1 MKERILG
8 RINNVLGYA
17 LFILISLIT
26 YNFIPVGAI
35 VGTVAFF
42 AMSLPIIFAVGISI
56 LTLLIVS
63 PASISVYLIFL
74 MIFVMETILFKPLV
88 SFENRNERK
97 KVGTYLIITMF
108 VIQLIN
114 LGIIRSLTFALI
126 MLGAYKIIVNGLSV
140 VFNTDQK
147 IIFADEEWLS
157 VIITTIIAITFNYQ
171 IFKNINILGFGLQNV
186 YILLLTIIA
195 TISVI
200 KRGGMISFLSLGI
213 GYIFIRNIVG
223 INQFADV
230 NYKMIYITIFTVL
243 LSIILQFKKKYMLLI
258 LWIINLITLSIMYYN
273 ISSYIYILIPSI
285 IASIIV
291 LRDSNFDF
299 SNIFNSEFLLG
310 DGSERR
316 LKPPVEEKREI
327 LEDENAKKRRAITE
341 KLKKEENIRA
351 FEEKIILDKK
361 IKKLKIYNQIV
372 FFDKIIK
379 NIYLECIKNDIN
391 LNIYEICDILNMNNL
406 VVDIEDK
413 EVTKELEVLKQV
425 STKVVITMFKKIE
438 KDYENIKEKEKEKQE
453 QEEHLKQLEDSIEE
467 NNEDE
472 KKEKNNTIVSRIV
485 EINKKTIKSIKD
497 KLLRE

>member
-8 RINNVLGYA
+8 RINNVLGYT

-74 MIFVMETILFKPLV
+74 MLFVMETILFKPLV

-126 MLGAYKIIVNGLSV
+126 MFGAYKIIVNGLSV

-157 VIITTIIAITFNYQ
+157 VIITTIIAITFNYP

-195 TISVI
+195 TIIVI

-285 IASIIV
+285 IASILV

-327 LEDENAKKRRAITE
+327 LEDENAKKRRTITE

-361 IKKLKIYNQIV
+361 IKQLKIYNQIV

-406 VVDIEDK
+406 VVDIEDE

-425 STKVVITMFKKIE
+425 STKIILVMYKKFEKDYKTTKESKKEEKDDLQEKETSIE
-438 KDYENIKEKEKEKQE
+438 KDNESGKEKTK
-453 QEEHLKQLEDSIEE
+453 
-467 NNEDE
+467 
-472 KKEKNNTIVSRIV
+472 NTIVGKIV
-485 EINKKTIKSIKD
+485 EINKRTIKSIKD

>member
-1 MKERILG
+1 MYF
-8 RINNVLGYA
+8 GYT
-17 LFILISLIT
+17 LLILISLIT

-126 MLGAYKIIVNGLSV
+126 MLGVYKIIVNGLSV

-195 TISVI
+195 TIGVI

-413 EVTKELEVLKQV
+413 EVSKELKVLRDV
-425 STKVVITMFKKIE
+425 SIKTISNMNKKLEKEYEENKEKIE
-438 KDYENIKEKEKEKQE
+438 NDIKK
-453 QEEHLKQLEDSIEE
+453 
-467 NNEDE
+467 EDE
-472 KKEKNNTIVSRIV
+472 KEELEEEQQEQQEEIKTTIVSKIV
-485 EINKKTIKSIKD
+485 EINKKTIKSIRE

>member
-56 LTLLIVS
+56 LTLLIIS

-74 MIFVMETILFKPLV
+74 MLFVMETILFKPLV

-126 MLGAYKIIVNGLSV
+126 MLGVYKIIVNGLSV

-195 TISVI
+195 TIGVI

-413 EVTKELEVLKQV
+413 EVSKELKVLRDV
-425 STKVVITMFKKIE
+425 SIKTISNMNKKLEKEYEGNKEKIE
-438 KDYENIKEKEKEKQE
+438 NDIKK
-453 QEEHLKQLEDSIEE
+453 
-467 NNEDE
+467 EDE
-472 KKEKNNTIVSRIV
+472 KEELEEEQQEQQEKIKTTIVSKIV
-485 EINKKTIKSIKD
+485 EINKKTIKSIRE

>member
-8 RINNVLGYA
+8 RINNVLGYT

-74 MIFVMETILFKPLV
+74 MLFVMETILFKPLV

-126 MLGAYKIIVNGLSV
+126 MFGAYKIIVNGLSV

-157 VIITTIIAITFNYQ
+157 VIITTIIAITFNYP
-171 IFKNINILGFGLQNV
+171 IFKNINILGLGLQNV

-316 LKPPVEEKREI
+316 LKPLVEEKREI
-327 LEDENAKKRRAITE
+327 LEDENAKKRRTITE

-406 VVDIEDK
+406 VVDIEDE

-425 STKVVITMFKKIE
+425 STKIILVMYKKFEKDYKIIKESKKEEKDDSQEIETSIE
-438 KDYENIKEKEKEKQE
+438 KDNESGKEKTK
-453 QEEHLKQLEDSIEE
+453 
-467 NNEDE
+467 
-472 KKEKNNTIVSRIV
+472 NTIVGKIV
-485 EINKKTIKSIKD
+485 EINKRTIKSIKD

>member
-97 KVGTYLIITMF
+97 KIGTYLIITMF

-406 VVDIEDK
+406 VVDIEDE

-425 STKVVITMFKKIE
+425 STKIILVMYKKFEKNYKTTKESKKEEKDDLQEKVTSIE
-438 KDYENIKEKEKEKQE
+438 KDNESGKEKTK
-453 QEEHLKQLEDSIEE
+453 
-467 NNEDE
+467 
-472 KKEKNNTIVSRIV
+472 NTIVGKIV
-485 EINKKTIKSIKD
+485 EINKRTIKSIKD

>member
-8 RINNVLGYA
+8 RINNVLGYT

-74 MIFVMETILFKPLV
+74 MLFVMETILFKPLV

-126 MLGAYKIIVNGLSV
+126 MLGVYKIIVNGLSV

-195 TISVI
+195 TIGVI

-327 LEDENAKKRRAITE
+327 LEDENAKKRRTITE

-406 VVDIEDK
+406 VVDIEDE

-425 STKVVITMFKKIE
+425 STKIILVMYKKFEKDYKTTKEIKKEEKDDLQEIETSIE
-438 KDYENIKEKEKEKQE
+438 KDNESGKEKTK
-453 QEEHLKQLEDSIEE
+453 
-467 NNEDE
+467 
-472 KKEKNNTIVSRIV
+472 NTIVGKIV
-485 EINKKTIKSIKD
+485 EINKRTIKSIKD

>member
-1 MKERILG
+1 MCF
-8 RINNVLGYA
+8 GYT
-17 LFILISLIT
+17 LFILISLIS

-56 LTLLIVS
+56 ITLLIVS
-63 PASISVYLIFL
+63 PVSISVYLIFL
-74 MIFVMETILFKPLV
+74 MLFVMETLLFKPLV

-97 KVGTYLIITMF
+97 KVGTYLIVTMF
-108 VIQLIN
+108 IIQIIN
-114 LGIIRSLTFALI
+114 LGVIRSLTFSLI
-126 MLGAYKIIVNGLSV
+126 MFGIYKIIVNALFV
-140 VFNTDQK
+140 VFNPEQK
-147 IIFADEEWLS
+147 IIFSDEEWFS
-157 VIITTIIAITFNYQ
+157 VIIAMIIAITFNYP
-171 IFKNINILGFGLQNV
+171 IFRNINILGLGVENS
-186 YILLLTIIA
+186 YILFLAIVSSIA
-195 TISVI
+195 VT
-200 KRGGMISFLSLGI
+200 KRGGMLGFLSLGI
-213 GYIFIRNIVG
+213 GYIFIRNIAG
-223 INQFADV
+223 TNILTDINF
-230 NYKMIYITIFTVL
+230 KMINITVFTML
-243 LSIILQFKKKYMLLI
+243 LSVILQFKRKYMLLT
-258 LWIINLITLSIMYYN
+258 LWIINLIALSLMYYN
-273 ISSYIYILIPSI
+273 LSAYMYILIPSI
-285 IASIIV
+285 ISSVIV
-291 LRDSNFDF
+291 LTNANFDF
-299 SNIFNSEFLLG
+299 SNILNSEFLLG

-316 LKPPVEEKREI
+316 LKAPVEEKKEA
-327 LEDENAKKRRAITE
+327 LEDEDTKKKRIIVE
-341 KLKKEENIRA
+341 KLRNEENIRG

-379 NIYLECIKNDIN
+379 NIYLECIKNEIN

-425 STKVVITMFKKIE
+425 STKVVLTMFKKIE
-438 KDYENIKEKEKEKQE
+438 KDYENIMEKEKQE
-453 QEEHLKQLEDSIEE
+453 QEENLKQLEDSIEE

>member
-8 RINNVLGYA
+8 RINNVLGYT

-74 MIFVMETILFKPLV
+74 MLFVMETILFKPLV

-171 IFKNINILGFGLQNV
+171 IFKNINILGLRLQNV

-327 LEDENAKKRRAITE
+327 LEDENAKKRRTITE

-406 VVDIEDK
+406 VVDIEDE

-425 STKVVITMFKKIE
+425 STKIILVMYKKFEKDYKTTKEIKKEEKDDLQEIETSIE
-438 KDYENIKEKEKEKQE
+438 KDNESGKEKTK
-453 QEEHLKQLEDSIEE
+453 
-467 NNEDE
+467 
-472 KKEKNNTIVSRIV
+472 NTIVGKIV
-485 EINKKTIKSIKD
+485 EINKRTIKSIKD

>member
-1 MKERILG
+1 MCF
-8 RINNVLGYA
+8 GYA

-74 MIFVMETILFKPLV
+74 MLFVMETILFKPLV

-126 MLGAYKIIVNGLSV
+126 MFGAYKIIVNGLSV

-157 VIITTIIAITFNYQ
+157 VIITTIIAITFNYP
-171 IFKNINILGFGLQNV
+171 IFKNINILGLGLQNV

-327 LEDENAKKRRAITE
+327 LEDENAKKRRTITE

-406 VVDIEDK
+406 VVDIEDE

-425 STKVVITMFKKIE
+425 STKIILVMYKKFEKNYKTTKESKKEEKDDLQEQVTSIE
-438 KDYENIKEKEKEKQE
+438 KDNESGKEKT
-453 QEEHLKQLEDSIEE
+453 
-467 NNEDE
+467 
-472 KKEKNNTIVSRIV
+472 KNTVVGKIV
-485 EINKKTIKSIKD
+485 EINKRTIKSIKD

>member
-74 MIFVMETILFKPLV
+74 MLFVMETILFKPLV

-126 MLGAYKIIVNGLSV
+126 MLGVYKIIVNGLSV

-171 IFKNINILGFGLQNV
+171 IFKNINILGLGLQNV

-327 LEDENAKKRRAITE
+327 LEDENAKKRRTITE

-406 VVDIEDK
+406 VVDIEDE
-413 EVTKELEVLKQV
+413 EVAKELEVLKQV
-425 STKVVITMFKKIE
+425 STKIILVMYKKFEKNYKTTKESKKEEKDDLQEIETSIE
-438 KDYENIKEKEKEKQE
+438 KDNESGKEKTK
-453 QEEHLKQLEDSIEE
+453 
-467 NNEDE
+467 
-472 KKEKNNTIVSRIV
+472 NTIVGKIV
-485 EINKKTIKSIKD
+485 EINKRTIKSIKD

>member
-186 YILLLTIIA
+186 YILLLTIIV

-327 LEDENAKKRRAITE
+327 LEDENAKKRRTITE

-406 VVDIEDK
+406 VVDIEDE

-425 STKVVITMFKKIE
+425 STKIILVMYKKFEKNYKTTKESKKEEKDDLQEKVTSIE
-438 KDYENIKEKEKEKQE
+438 KDNESGKEKTK
-453 QEEHLKQLEDSIEE
+453 
-467 NNEDE
+467 
-472 KKEKNNTIVSRIV
+472 NTIVGKIV
-485 EINKKTIKSIKD
+485 EINKRTIKSIKD

>member
-126 MLGAYKIIVNGLSV
+126 MLGVYKIIVNGLSV

-327 LEDENAKKRRAITE
+327 LEDENAKKRRTITE

-406 VVDIEDK
+406 VVDIEDE

-425 STKVVITMFKKIE
+425 STKIILVMYKKFEKNYKTTKESKKEEKDDLQEKVTSIE
-438 KDYENIKEKEKEKQE
+438 KDNESGKEKTK
-453 QEEHLKQLEDSIEE
+453 
-467 NNEDE
+467 
-472 KKEKNNTIVSRIV
+472 NTIVGKIV
-485 EINKKTIKSIKD
+485 EINKRTIKSIKD

>member
-97 KVGTYLIITMF
+97 KIGTYLIITMF

-171 IFKNINILGFGLQNV
+171 IFKNINILGLGLQNV

-406 VVDIEDK
+406 VVDIEDE

-425 STKVVITMFKKIE
+425 STKIILVMYKKFEKNYKTTKESKKEEKDDLQEKVTSIE
-438 KDYENIKEKEKEKQE
+438 KDNESGKEKTK
-453 QEEHLKQLEDSIEE
+453 
-467 NNEDE
+467 
-472 KKEKNNTIVSRIV
+472 NTIVGKIV
-485 EINKKTIKSIKD
+485 EINKRTIKSIKD

>member
-1 MKERILG
+1 MCF
-8 RINNVLGYA
+8 GYT

-56 LTLLIVS
+56 ITLLIVS
-63 PASISVYLIFL
+63 PVSISVYLIFL
-74 MIFVMETILFKPLV
+74 MLFVMETLLFKPLV

-97 KVGTYLIITMF
+97 KVGTYLIVTMF
-108 VIQLIN
+108 IIQIIN
-114 LGIIRSLTFALI
+114 LGVIRSLTFSLI
-126 MLGAYKIIVNGLSV
+126 MFGIYKIIVNALFV
-140 VFNTDQK
+140 VFNPEQK
-147 IIFADEEWLS
+147 IIFSDEEWFS
-157 VIITTIIAITFNYQ
+157 VIIAMIIAITFNYP
-171 IFKNINILGFGLQNV
+171 IFRNINILGLGVENS
-186 YILLLTIIA
+186 YILFLAIVSSIA
-195 TISVI
+195 VT
-200 KRGGMISFLSLGI
+200 KRGGMLGFLSLGI
-213 GYIFIRNIVG
+213 GYIFIRNIAG
-223 INQFADV
+223 TNILTDINF
-230 NYKMIYITIFTVL
+230 KMINITVFTML
-243 LSIILQFKKKYMLLI
+243 LSVILQFKRKYMLLT
-258 LWIINLITLSIMYYN
+258 LWIINLIALSLMYYN
-273 ISSYIYILIPSI
+273 LSAYMYILIPSI
-285 IASIIV
+285 ISSVIV
-291 LRDSNFDF
+291 LTNANFDF
-299 SNIFNSEFLLG
+299 SNILNSEFLLG

-316 LKPPVEEKREI
+316 LKAPVEEKKEA
-327 LEDENAKKRRAITE
+327 LEDEDTKKKRIIVE
-341 KLKKEENIRA
+341 KLRNEENIRG

-379 NIYLECIKNDIN
+379 NIYLECIKNEIN

-425 STKVVITMFKKIE
+425 STKVVLTMFKKIE
-438 KDYENIKEKEKEKQE
+438 KDYENIMEKEKQE
-453 QEEHLKQLEDSIEE
+453 QEENLKQLEDSIEE

>member
-8 RINNVLGYA
+8 RINNVLGYT

-74 MIFVMETILFKPLV
+74 MLFVMETILFKPLV

-97 KVGTYLIITMF
+97 KVGTYLVITMF
-108 VIQLIN
+108 VIQLVN

-126 MLGAYKIIVNGLSV
+126 MFGAYKIIVNGLSV

-157 VIITTIIAITFNYQ
+157 VIITTIIAITFNYP
-171 IFKNINILGFGLQNV
+171 IFKNINILGLGLQNV

-195 TISVI
+195 IISVI

-327 LEDENAKKRRAITE
+327 LEDENAKKRRTITE

-406 VVDIEDK
+406 VVDIEDE

-425 STKVVITMFKKIE
+425 STKIILVMYKKFEKDYKTTKESKKEEKNDLQEKVTLIE
-438 KDYENIKEKEKEKQE
+438 KDNESGKEKTK
-453 QEEHLKQLEDSIEE
+453 
-467 NNEDE
+467 
-472 KKEKNNTIVSRIV
+472 NTIVGKIV
-485 EINKKTIKSIKD
+485 EINKRTIKSIKD

>member
-8 RINNVLGYA
+8 RINNVLGYT

-74 MIFVMETILFKPLV
+74 MLFVMETILFKPLI

-126 MLGAYKIIVNGLSV
+126 MFGAYKIIVNGLSV

-157 VIITTIIAITFNYQ
+157 VIITTIIAITFNYP

-195 TISVI
+195 TIIVI

-285 IASIIV
+285 IASILV

-327 LEDENAKKRRAITE
+327 LEDENAKKRRTITE

-406 VVDIEDK
+406 VVDIEDE

-425 STKVVITMFKKIE
+425 STKIILVMYKKFEKNYKTTKESKKEEKDDLQEKVTSIE
-438 KDYENIKEKEKEKQE
+438 KDNESGKEKTK
-453 QEEHLKQLEDSIEE
+453 
-467 NNEDE
+467 
-472 KKEKNNTIVSRIV
+472 NTIVGKIV
-485 EINKKTIKSIKD
+485 EINKRTIKSIKD

>member
-126 MLGAYKIIVNGLSV
+126 MFGAYKIIVNGLSV

-171 IFKNINILGFGLQNV
+171 IFKNINILDLGLQNV

-327 LEDENAKKRRAITE
+327 LEDENAKKRRTITE

-406 VVDIEDK
+406 VVDIEDE

-425 STKVVITMFKKIE
+425 STKIILVMYKKFEKDYKTTKESKKEEKDDLQEKVTSIE
-438 KDYENIKEKEKEKQE
+438 KDNESGKEKTK
-453 QEEHLKQLEDSIEE
+453 
-467 NNEDE
+467 
-472 KKEKNNTIVSRIV
+472 NTIVGKIV
-485 EINKKTIKSIKD
+485 EINKRTIKSIKD

>member
-1 MKERILG
+1 MCF
-8 RINNVLGYA
+8 GYI

-74 MIFVMETILFKPLV
+74 MLFVMETILFKPLV
-88 SFENRNERK
+88 SFENRNEGK

-126 MLGAYKIIVNGLSV
+126 MFGAYKIIVNGLSV

-171 IFKNINILGFGLQNV
+171 IFKNINILGLGLQNV
-186 YILLLTIIA
+186 YILLLAIIA

-243 LSIILQFKKKYMLLI
+243 LSIILQLKKKYMLLI
-258 LWIINLITLSIMYYN
+258 LWIINLITLSIMYHN

-406 VVDIEDK
+406 VVDIEDE

-425 STKVVITMFKKIE
+425 STKIILVMYKKFEKDYKTTKESIKEEKNNLQEIETSIE
-438 KDYENIKEKEKEKQE
+438 KDNESRKEKAK
-453 QEEHLKQLEDSIEE
+453 
-467 NNEDE
+467 
-472 KKEKNNTIVSRIV
+472 NTIVGKIV

>member
-1 MKERILG
+1 MYF
-8 RINNVLGYA
+8 GYT

-74 MIFVMETILFKPLV
+74 MLFVMETILFKPLV

-97 KVGTYLIITMF
+97 KVGTYLVITMF

-126 MLGAYKIIVNGLSV
+126 MFGVYKIIVNGLSV

-157 VIITTIIAITFNYQ
+157 VIITTIIAITFNYP

-327 LEDENAKKRRAITE
+327 LEDENAKKRRTITE

-406 VVDIEDK
+406 VVDIEDE

-425 STKVVITMFKKIE
+425 STKIILVMYKKFEKDYKTTKESKKEKKNDLQEIETSIE
-438 KDYENIKEKEKEKQE
+438 KDNESGKEKTK
-453 QEEHLKQLEDSIEE
+453 
-467 NNEDE
+467 
-472 KKEKNNTIVSRIV
+472 NTIVGKIV
-485 EINKKTIKSIKD
+485 EINKRTIKSIKD

>member
-1 MKERILG
+1 MCF
-8 RINNVLGYA
+8 GYT

-56 LTLLIVS
+56 ITLLIVS
-63 PASISVYLIFL
+63 PVSISVYLIFL
-74 MIFVMETILFKPLV
+74 MLFVMETLLFKPLV

-97 KVGTYLIITMF
+97 KVGTYLIVTMF
-108 VIQLIN
+108 IIQIIN
-114 LGIIRSLTFALI
+114 LGVIRSLTFSLI
-126 MLGAYKIIVNGLSV
+126 MFGIYKIIVNALFV
-140 VFNTDQK
+140 VFNPEQK
-147 IIFADEEWLS
+147 IIFSDEEWFS
-157 VIITTIIAITFNYQ
+157 VIIAMIIAITFNYP
-171 IFKNINILGFGLQNV
+171 IFRNINILGLGVENS
-186 YILLLTIIA
+186 YILFLAIVSSIA
-195 TISVI
+195 VT
-200 KRGGMISFLSLGI
+200 KRGGMLGFLSLGI
-213 GYIFIRNIVG
+213 GYIFIRNIAG
-223 INQFADV
+223 TNMLTDINF
-230 NYKMIYITIFTVL
+230 KMINITVFTML
-243 LSIILQFKKKYMLLI
+243 LSVILQFKRKYMLLT
-258 LWIINLITLSIMYYN
+258 LWIINLIALSLMYYN
-273 ISSYIYILIPSI
+273 LSAYMYILIPSI
-285 IASIIV
+285 ISSVIV
-291 LRDSNFDF
+291 LTNANFDF
-299 SNIFNSEFLLG
+299 SNILNSEFLLG

-316 LKPPVEEKREI
+316 LKAPVEEKKEA
-327 LEDENAKKRRAITE
+327 LEDEDTKKKRIIVE
-341 KLKKEENIRA
+341 KLRNEENIRG

-379 NIYLECIKNDIN
+379 NIYLECIKNEIN

-425 STKVVITMFKKIE
+425 STKVVLTMFKKIE
-438 KDYENIKEKEKEKQE
+438 KDYENIMEKEKQE
-453 QEEHLKQLEDSIEE
+453 QEENLKQLEDSIEE

>member
-8 RINNVLGYA
+8 RINNVLGYT

-74 MIFVMETILFKPLV
+74 MLFVMETILFKPLV

-97 KVGTYLIITMF
+97 KVGTYLVITMF

-126 MLGAYKIIVNGLSV
+126 MFGAYKIIVNGLSV
-140 VFNTDQK
+140 VFNTYQK

-171 IFKNINILGFGLQNV
+171 IFKNINILGLGLQNV

-406 VVDIEDK
+406 VVDIEDE

-425 STKVVITMFKKIE
+425 STKIILVMYKKFEKNYKTTKESKKEEKDDLQEKVTSIE
-438 KDYENIKEKEKEKQE
+438 KDNESGKEKTK
-453 QEEHLKQLEDSIEE
+453 
-467 NNEDE
+467 
-472 KKEKNNTIVSRIV
+472 NTIVGKIV
-485 EINKKTIKSIKD
+485 EINKRTIKSIKD

>member
-8 RINNVLGYA
+8 RINNVLGYT

-74 MIFVMETILFKPLV
+74 MLFVMETILFKPLV

-97 KVGTYLIITMF
+97 KVGTYLVITMF

-126 MLGAYKIIVNGLSV
+126 MFGAYKIIVNGLSV

-157 VIITTIIAITFNYQ
+157 VIITTIIAITFNYP
-171 IFKNINILGFGLQNV
+171 IFKNINILSLGLQNV

-327 LEDENAKKRRAITE
+327 LEDENSKKRRTITE

-406 VVDIEDK
+406 VVDIEDE

-425 STKVVITMFKKIE
+425 STKIILVMYKKLEKDYKIIKESKKEEKDDSQEIETSIE
-438 KDYENIKEKEKEKQE
+438 KDNERGKEKTK
-453 QEEHLKQLEDSIEE
+453 
-467 NNEDE
+467 
-472 KKEKNNTIVSRIV
+472 NTIVGKIV

>member
-171 IFKNINILGFGLQNV
+171 IFKNINILDLGLQNV

-327 LEDENAKKRRAITE
+327 LEDENAKKRRTITE

-413 EVTKELEVLKQV
+413 EVSKELKVLRDV
-425 STKVVITMFKKIE
+425 SIKTISNMNKKLEKEYEGNKEKIE
-438 KDYENIKEKEKEKQE
+438 NDIKK
-453 QEEHLKQLEDSIEE
+453 
-467 NNEDE
+467 EDE
-472 KKEKNNTIVSRIV
+472 KEELEEEQQEQQEKIKTTIVSKIV
-485 EINKKTIKSIKD
+485 EINKKTIKSIRE

>member
-406 VVDIEDK
+406 VVDIEDE

-425 STKVVITMFKKIE
+425 STKIILVMYKKFEKNYKTTKESKKEE
-438 KDYENIKEKEKEKQE
+438 KDDLQEIETSREKDNESGKEKTK
-453 QEEHLKQLEDSIEE
+453 
-467 NNEDE
+467 
-472 KKEKNNTIVSRIV
+472 NTIVGKIV
-485 EINKKTIKSIKD
+485 EINKRTIKSIKD

>member
-8 RINNVLGYA
+8 RINNVLGYT

-74 MIFVMETILFKPLV
+74 MLFVMETILFKPLV

-108 VIQLIN
+108 VIQLIK

-126 MLGAYKIIVNGLSV
+126 MFGAYKIIVNGLSV

-157 VIITTIIAITFNYQ
+157 VIITTIIAITFNYP
-171 IFKNINILGFGLQNV
+171 IFKNINILGLGLQNV

-200 KRGGMISFLSLGI
+200 KIGGMISFLSLGI

-327 LEDENAKKRRAITE
+327 LEDENAKKRRTITE

-406 VVDIEDK
+406 VVDIEDE

-425 STKVVITMFKKIE
+425 STKIILVMYKKFEKDYKIIKESKKEEKDDSQEIETSIE
-438 KDYENIKEKEKEKQE
+438 KDNESGKEKTK
-453 QEEHLKQLEDSIEE
+453 
-467 NNEDE
+467 
-472 KKEKNNTIVSRIV
+472 NTIVGKIV
-485 EINKKTIKSIKD
+485 EINKRTIKSIKD

>member
-8 RINNVLGYA
+8 RINNVLGYT

-74 MIFVMETILFKPLV
+74 MLFVMETILFKPLV

-114 LGIIRSLTFALI
+114 LGIIRSLTFAFI
-126 MLGAYKIIVNGLSV
+126 MFGVYKIIVNGLSV

-157 VIITTIIAITFNYQ
+157 VIITTIIAITFNYP
-171 IFKNINILGFGLQNV
+171 IFKNINILGLGLQNV

-223 INQFADV
+223 INQFAYV

-327 LEDENAKKRRAITE
+327 LEDENAKKRRTITE

-406 VVDIEDK
+406 VVDIEDE

-425 STKVVITMFKKIE
+425 SIKIILVMYKKFEKDYKTTKESKKEEKDDLQEKVTSIE
-438 KDYENIKEKEKEKQE
+438 KDNESGKEKAK
-453 QEEHLKQLEDSIEE
+453 
-467 NNEDE
+467 
-472 KKEKNNTIVSRIV
+472 NTIVGKIV
-485 EINKKTIKSIKD
+485 EINKRTIKSIKD

>member
-42 AMSLPIIFAVGISI
+42 SMSLPIIFAVGISI

-126 MLGAYKIIVNGLSV
+126 MLGVYKIIVNGLSV

-157 VIITTIIAITFNYQ
+157 VIITTIIAITFNYP

-195 TISVI
+195 TIGVI

-406 VVDIEDK
+406 VVDIEDE

-425 STKVVITMFKKIE
+425 STKIILVMYKKFEKNYKTTKESKKEEKDDLQEKVTSIE
-438 KDYENIKEKEKEKQE
+438 KDNESGKEKTK
-453 QEEHLKQLEDSIEE
+453 
-467 NNEDE
+467 
-472 KKEKNNTIVSRIV
+472 NTIVGKIV
-485 EINKKTIKSIKD
+485 EINKRTIKSIKD

>member
-8 RINNVLGYA
+8 RINNVLGYT

-74 MIFVMETILFKPLV
+74 MLFVMETILFKPLV

-97 KVGTYLIITMF
+97 KVGTYLVITMF

-114 LGIIRSLTFALI
+114 LGIIRSLTFSLI
-126 MLGAYKIIVNGLSV
+126 MFGAYKIIVNGLSV

-171 IFKNINILGFGLQNV
+171 IFKNINILGLGLQNV
-186 YILLLTIIA
+186 YILLLAIIA

-223 INQFADV
+223 INQFADI

-258 LWIINLITLSIMYYN
+258 LWIINLITLSIMYHN

-299 SNIFNSEFLLG
+299 SNIFNSEFLLE

-327 LEDENAKKRRAITE
+327 LEDENAKKRRTITK

-406 VVDIEDK
+406 VVDIEDE

-425 STKVVITMFKKIE
+425 STKIILVMYKKFEKNYKTTKESKKEEKNNLQEIETSIE
-438 KDYENIKEKEKEKQE
+438 KDNENGKEKTK
-453 QEEHLKQLEDSIEE
+453 
-467 NNEDE
+467 
-472 KKEKNNTIVSRIV
+472 NTIVGKIV
-485 EINKKTIKSIKD
+485 EINKRTIKSIKD

>member
-327 LEDENAKKRRAITE
+327 LEDENDKKRRAITE

-406 VVDIEDK
+406 VVDIEDE

-425 STKVVITMFKKIE
+425 STKIILVMYKKFEKNYKTTKESKKEEKDDLQEKVTSIE
-438 KDYENIKEKEKEKQE
+438 KDNESGKEKTK
-453 QEEHLKQLEDSIEE
+453 
-467 NNEDE
+467 
-472 KKEKNNTIVSRIV
+472 NTIVGKIV
-485 EINKKTIKSIKD
+485 EINKRTIKSIKD

>member
-8 RINNVLGYA
+8 RINNVLGYT

-74 MIFVMETILFKPLV
+74 MLFVMETILFKPLV

-97 KVGTYLIITMF
+97 KVGTYLVITMF

-157 VIITTIIAITFNYQ
+157 VIITTIIAITFNYP
-171 IFKNINILGFGLQNV
+171 IFQNV

-327 LEDENAKKRRAITE
+327 LEDENAKKRRTITE

-406 VVDIEDK
+406 VVDIEDE

-425 STKVVITMFKKIE
+425 STKIILVMYKKLEKDYKIIKESKKEEKDDLQEKVTSIE
-438 KDYENIKEKEKEKQE
+438 KDNERGKEKTK
-453 QEEHLKQLEDSIEE
+453 
-467 NNEDE
+467 
-472 KKEKNNTIVSRIV
+472 NTIVGKIV

>member
-1 MKERILG
+1 MYF
-8 RINNVLGYA
+8 GYT
-17 LFILISLIT
+17 LLILISLIT

-74 MIFVMETILFKPLV
+74 MLFVMETILFKPLV

-126 MLGAYKIIVNGLSV
+126 MFGAYKIIVNGLSV

-171 IFKNINILGFGLQNV
+171 IFKNINILGLGLQNV

-327 LEDENAKKRRAITE
+327 LEDENAKKRRTITE

-413 EVTKELEVLKQV
+413 EVSKELKVLRDV
-425 STKVVITMFKKIE
+425 SIKTISNMNKKLEKEYEENREKIE
-438 KDYENIKEKEKEKQE
+438 NDIKK
-453 QEEHLKQLEDSIEE
+453 
-467 NNEDE
+467 EDE
-472 KKEKNNTIVSRIV
+472 KEELEEEQQEQQEEIKTTIVSKIV
-485 EINKKTIKSIKD
+485 EINKKTIKSIRE

>member
-74 MIFVMETILFKPLV
+74 MLFVMETILFKPLI

-126 MLGAYKIIVNGLSV
+126 MFGAYKIIVNGLSV

-157 VIITTIIAITFNYQ
+157 VIITIIIAITFNYQ
-171 IFKNINILGFGLQNV
+171 IFKNINILGLGLQNV

-285 IASIIV
+285 IASILV

-327 LEDENAKKRRAITE
+327 LEDENAKKRRTITE

-406 VVDIEDK
+406 VVDIEDE

-425 STKVVITMFKKIE
+425 STKIILVMYKKFEKDYKTTKESKKEEKDDLQEKETSIE
-438 KDYENIKEKEKEKQE
+438 KDNESGKEKTK
-453 QEEHLKQLEDSIEE
+453 
-467 NNEDE
+467 
-472 KKEKNNTIVSRIV
+472 NTIVGKIV
-485 EINKKTIKSIKD
+485 EINKRTIKSIKD

>member
-171 IFKNINILGFGLQNV
+171 IFKNINILGLGLQNV

-230 NYKMIYITIFTVL
+230 NCKIIYITIFTVL

-327 LEDENAKKRRAITE
+327 LEDENAKKRRTITE

-406 VVDIEDK
+406 VVDIEDE

-425 STKVVITMFKKIE
+425 STKIILVMYKKFEKDYKIIKESKKEEKDDSQEIETSIE
-438 KDYENIKEKEKEKQE
+438 KDNESGKEKTK
-453 QEEHLKQLEDSIEE
+453 
-467 NNEDE
+467 
-472 KKEKNNTIVSRIV
+472 NTIVGKIV
-485 EINKKTIKSIKD
+485 EINKRTIKSIKD

>member
-8 RINNVLGYA
+8 RINNVLGYT

-74 MIFVMETILFKPLV
+74 MLFVMETILFKPLV

-97 KVGTYLIITMF
+97 KVGTYLVITMF

-126 MLGAYKIIVNGLSV
+126 MFGAYKIIVNGLSV

-157 VIITTIIAITFNYQ
+157 VIITTIIAIIFNYP
-171 IFKNINILGFGLQNV
+171 IFKNINILGLGLQNV

-327 LEDENAKKRRAITE
+327 LEDENSKKRRTITE

-406 VVDIEDK
+406 VVDIEDE

-425 STKVVITMFKKIE
+425 STKIILVMYKKFEKDYKIIKESKKEEKNDLQEIETSIE
-438 KDYENIKEKEKEKQE
+438 KDNESGKEKTK
-453 QEEHLKQLEDSIEE
+453 
-467 NNEDE
+467 
-472 KKEKNNTIVSRIV
+472 NTIVGKIV
-485 EINKKTIKSIKD
+485 EINKRTIKSIKD

>member
-1 MKERILG
+1 MYF
-8 RINNVLGYA
+8 GYT
-17 LFILISLIT
+17 LLILISLIT

-126 MLGAYKIIVNGLSV
+126 MFGAYKIIVNGLSV

-157 VIITTIIAITFNYQ
+157 VIITTIIAITFNYP
-171 IFKNINILGFGLQNV
+171 IFKNINILGLGLQNV

-327 LEDENAKKRRAITE
+327 LEDENAKKRRTITE

-406 VVDIEDK
+406 VVDIEDE
-413 EVTKELEVLKQV
+413 EVAKELEVLKQV
-425 STKVVITMFKKIE
+425 STKIILVMYKKFEKNYKTTKESKKEEKDDLQEKVTSIE
-438 KDYENIKEKEKEKQE
+438 KDNESGKEKTK
-453 QEEHLKQLEDSIEE
+453 
-467 NNEDE
+467 
-472 KKEKNNTIVSRIV
+472 NTIVGKIV
-485 EINKKTIKSIKD
+485 EINKRTIKSIKD

>member
-1 MKERILG
+1 MKDRILG
-8 RINNVLGYA
+8 RINNVLGYT

-74 MIFVMETILFKPLV
+74 MLFVMETILFKPLV

-97 KVGTYLIITMF
+97 KVGTYLVITMF

-126 MLGAYKIIVNGLSV
+126 MFGAYKIIVNGLSV
-140 VFNTDQK
+140 VFNTYQK

-171 IFKNINILGFGLQNV
+171 IFKNINILGLGLQNV

-310 DGSERR
+310 DRSERR

-327 LEDENAKKRRAITE
+327 LEDENAKKRRTITE

-406 VVDIEDK
+406 VVDIEDE

-425 STKVVITMFKKIE
+425 SIKIILVMYKKFEKDYKIIKESKKEEKDDSQEIETSIE
-438 KDYENIKEKEKEKQE
+438 KDNESGKEKTK
-453 QEEHLKQLEDSIEE
+453 
-467 NNEDE
+467 
-472 KKEKNNTIVSRIV
+472 NTIVGKIV
-485 EINKKTIKSIKD
+485 EINKRTIKSIKD

>member
-8 RINNVLGYA
+8 RINNVLGYT

-74 MIFVMETILFKPLV
+74 MLFVMETILFKPLV

-97 KVGTYLIITMF
+97 KVGTYLVITMF

-126 MLGAYKIIVNGLSV
+126 MFGAYKIIVNGLSV

-157 VIITTIIAITFNYQ
+157 VIITTIIAITFNYP
-171 IFKNINILGFGLQNV
+171 IFKNINILGLSLQNV

-258 LWIINLITLSIMYYN
+258 LWIINLITSSIMYYN

-327 LEDENAKKRRAITE
+327 LEDEDAKKRRTITE

-406 VVDIEDK
+406 VVDIKDE

-425 STKVVITMFKKIE
+425 STKIILVMYKKFEKDYKTTKESKKEEKNELQEIETSIE
-438 KDYENIKEKEKEKQE
+438 KDNESGKEKTK
-453 QEEHLKQLEDSIEE
+453 
-467 NNEDE
+467 
-472 KKEKNNTIVSRIV
+472 NTIVGKIV
-485 EINKKTIKSIKD
+485 EINKRTIKSIKD

>member
-8 RINNVLGYA
+8 RINNVLGYT

-126 MLGAYKIIVNGLSV
+126 MFGAYKIIVNGLSV

-157 VIITTIIAITFNYQ
+157 VIITTIIAITFNYP
-171 IFKNINILGFGLQNV
+171 IFKNINILGLGLQNV

-327 LEDENAKKRRAITE
+327 LEDENAKKRRTITE

-406 VVDIEDK
+406 VVDIEDE

-425 STKVVITMFKKIE
+425 STKIILVMYKKFEKDYKIIKESKKEEKDDSQEIETSIE
-438 KDYENIKEKEKEKQE
+438 KDNESGKEKTK
-453 QEEHLKQLEDSIEE
+453 
-467 NNEDE
+467 
-472 KKEKNNTIVSRIV
+472 NTIVGKIV
-485 EINKKTIKSIKD
+485 EINKRTIKSIKD

>member
-8 RINNVLGYA
+8 RINNVLGYT

-74 MIFVMETILFKPLV
+74 MLFVMETILFKPLV

-126 MLGAYKIIVNGLSV
+126 MFGAYKIIVNGLSV

-171 IFKNINILGFGLQNV
+171 IFKNINILGLGLQNV

-327 LEDENAKKRRAITE
+327 LEDENAKKRRTITE

-406 VVDIEDK
+406 VVDIEDE

-425 STKVVITMFKKIE
+425 STKIILVMYKKFEKDYKIIKESKKEEKDDSQEIETSIE
-438 KDYENIKEKEKEKQE
+438 KDNESGKEKTK
-453 QEEHLKQLEDSIEE
+453 
-467 NNEDE
+467 
-472 KKEKNNTIVSRIV
+472 NTIVGKIV
-485 EINKKTIKSIKD
+485 EINKRTIKSIKD